1 MSELMEAPP
10 TAPASGVDQAA
21 VMVML
26 LSEEDASGLIGRLSQ
41 GELRTLGGRMLEL
54 GEIGPD
60 AIVDAIGAFASH
72 AGQQGIPAWNRVD
85 NVRQLMTG
93 ALGDLRAGSLMRQV
107 APDAL
112 PPPTP
117 ALEIARWLEPDV
129 LVPLIVEEPPQV
141 IAVLLVQLD
150 AGVAAK
156 VLAELP
162 DALQV
167 AVVHRIA
174 RLGNV
179 PAPAIQ
185 LLEETLAVRLERI
198 HGVPAHRMGGVRDA
212 AGIINSAA
220 RSLERRVMP
229 GITKVDKQLA
239 KDLENEL
246 FRFEH
251 LFGLDSK
258 MMGTLLREVESEVL
272 IDALKG
278 IEEDQRAVFFAA
290 MSSRAADG
298 VRDEIEERG
307 RLKKADVE
315 EAQKKIIATAKR
327 LAADGTII
335 LGDGEEDYV

>member
-1 MSELMEAPP
+1 MSEVMEA
-10 TAPASGVDQAA
+10 APVRGADRAA

-26 LSEEDASGLIGRLSQ
+26 LEEKDATGLIGRLSQ
-41 GELRTLGGRMLEL
+41 EELRTLGSRMLEL

-60 AIVDAIGAFASH
+60 AIIDAIAAFAGE
-72 AGQQGIPAWNRVD
+72 AGQGGIPAFNRMQE
-85 NVRQLMTG
+85 VRQLMTG

-129 LVPLIVEEPPQV
+129 LVPLIAEEPPQV

-150 AGVAAK
+150 AGLAAK
-156 VLAELP
+156 VLALLP
-162 DALQV
+162 DAVQV

-179 PAPAIQ
+179 PAPAIA
-185 LLEETLAVRLERI
+185 LLEETLSARLERI

-229 GITKVDKQLA
+229 AITKVDKQLA
-239 KDLENEL
+239 RDLENEL

-251 LFGLDSK
+251 LFGLDPR
-258 MMGTLLREVESEVL
+258 MMGALLREVESEVL

-278 IEEDQRAVFFAA
+278 IDEAQRDVFFAA

-307 RLKKADVE
+307 RLKRADVE
-315 EAQKKIIATAKR
+315 DAQKKIIATAKR
-327 LAADGTII
+327 LAAEGTIV